1 MVKLA
6 ALDQP
11 QHHHLTSLI
20 GSLAHKHHQKTA
32 LWATFVHENII
43 QFFTCHNTQ
52 FDFHVSQIH
61 KTILL
66 FPQFST
72 IFSRTFQ
79 IPTRN
84 TVFHLA
90 RPLVGVVSFFIVPP
104 NTHHPRHF
112 RRGQVF
118 FAIATT
124 AASHTGQYRKRES
137 TLDFYQSSKHIIG
150 PLPETTNRNQTKR
163 SRVPVRGTLNDSPRR
178 YSATKMVQKKE
189 NIGRRRRPRRPAL

>member
-1 MVKLA
+1 MYCGFYPGDAIKVNTDIWYSFY
-6 ALDQP
+6 ALHYIRNQN
-11 QHHHLTSLI
+11 TLI
-20 GSLAHKHHQKTA
+20 LSDDEGDSKGY
-32 LWATFVHENII
+32 
-43 QFFTCHNTQ
+43 CC
-52 FDFHVSQIH
+52 
-61 KTILL
+61 
-66 FPQFST
+66 
-72 IFSRTFQ
+72 
-79 IPTRN
+79 RN